1 MRHLLS
7 IEETPKEKIEEILS
21 TAKGFLEIS
30 RRPIKKVPVLRGKTV
45 VNLFFEP
52 STRTRS
58 SFEIAAKRLSADVM
72 NFSASV
78 SSVRKG
84 ETLKDTVLN
93 LEAMKT
99 DLIVIRHPS
108 PGAARFLTTFCRSA
122 VINAGDGA
130 HEHPTQALLDA
141 LTVLEHKGRL
151 DGMKV
156 VIVGDILHSRVAR
169 SDLFLFHKMGSSV
182 VLSGPPTL
190 LPPYFKALPAEVEYD
205 LDRAVDGADVVIM
218 LRLQMERM
226 KGGFLPS
233 LREYRARYQLTEERL
248 SRMRPD
254 GIVMHPGPINRGIEL
269 SHEVADSPRSVILDQ
284 VEKGVAVRMA
294 VLSLLLGGE
303 A

>member
-84 ETLKDTVLN
+84 ESLKDTVLN

-248 SRMRPD
+248 SRMKPD

>member
-1 MRHLLS
+1 MKHLLS
-7 IEETPKEKIEEILS
+7 IEETPKEKIEEILA
-21 TAKGFLEIS
+21 TARGFLEIS

-84 ETLKDTVLN
+84 ESLKDTVLN

-99 DLIVIRHPS
+99 DLIIIRHPS
-108 PGAARFLTTFCRSA
+108 AGAARFLTTFCRSS
-122 VINAGDGA
+122 VVNAGDGA

-141 LTVLEHKGRL
+141 LTVLEHRGRL

-169 SDLFLFHKMGSSV
+169 SDLFLFHKMGSRV

-190 LPPYFKALPAEVEYD
+190 IPPYFKELPAEVEYD
-205 LDRAVDGADVVIM
+205 MDRAVEGADIVIM

-233 LREYRARYQLTEERL
+233 LREYRMLYQLTRQRLERMKPQGL
-248 SRMRPD
+248 
-254 GIVMHPGPINRGIEL
+254 VMHPGPINRGIEL
-269 SHEVADSPRSVILDQ
+269 SHEVADSPRAVILDQ

>member
-84 ETLKDTVLN
+84 ESLKDTVLN

-233 LREYRARYQLTEERL
+233 LREYRARYQLTGERL
-248 SRMRPD
+248 SRMKPD

>member
-7 IEETPKEKIEEILS
+7 IEETPREDIEKILS
-21 TAKGFLEIS
+21 TGRSFLEIS

-108 PGAARFLTTFCRSA
+108 PGAARFLTTFCESA

-141 LTVLEHKGRL
+141 LTVLEHKGKL
-151 DGMKV
+151 EDLQV

-190 LPPYFKALPAEVEYD
+190 IPPYLKAWPGEVEYD
-205 LDRAVDGADVVIM
+205 FDRALEGADVVIM

-233 LREYRARYQLTEERL
+233 LREYREKYQLTVERL
-248 SRMRPD
+248 NLIKPD
-254 GIVMHPGPINRGIEL
+254 AIVMHPGPINRGIEL
-269 SHEVADSPRSVILDQ
+269 SHEVADSSRSVILDQ